1 MRINP
6 RIINYLKGN
15 QIEVTKENYNEIV
28 SLLDEKDFLTDN
40 LLTYMIT
47 HKTEVIKQLS
57 QPKGIKETIKPKQNN
72 SNKKIEYNDDNQDKE
87 IEHNDDNQDIED
99 TQKQEEKDF
108 DPFDPFDGMDSLDD
122 ILNSDDFKEYME
134 TAVSITGYED
144 NIEAIRKY
152 QGNQNIETRNQI
164 VEKNLSLVRKYAKR
178 YANII
183 NQKEFSEDDLVDY
196 GVLGLIKAIDRFDP
210 DRGFQFSTYAT
221 FWIRQ
226 SITRALADY
235 GNAIR
240 IPVHMTERINKV
252 RRLESQYLRDYG
264 KIDDKKICEEMELT
278 QDQLDEVRRIRKTFL
293 TMPTLDMPLGE
304 DGDTSLGDMIVDT
317 DFNGED
323 RSVENDYL
331 DKDTR
336 LYVRQMVEKVLSPRE
351 FLVIKMRYGLDVENK
366 ARTLDEVGNMFGV
379 TRERIRQIEKKAIRR
394 LNRYAK
400 RSENGFF
407 EI

>member
-6 RIINYLKGN
+6 KIINYLKGN

-57 QPKGIKETIKPKQNN
+57 QPKEIKETIKPKQSN
-72 SNKKIEYNDDNQDKE
+72 SNKKIEYNDENQDKE

-164 VEKNLSLVRKYAKR
+164 VEKNLSLVRKYAKK
-178 YANII
+178 YADI

-210 DRGFQFSTYAT
+210 DRGYQFSTYAT
-221 FWIRQ
+221 WWIRQ

-240 IPVHMTERINKV
+240 IPVHMIERINKV
-252 RRLESQYLRDYG
+252 NRLELQYLSDYG

-278 QDQLDEVRRIRKTFL
+278 QDKLDEVRKVRKTFL

-336 LYVRQMVEKVLSPRE
+336 LYVRQVVEKVLSPRE

-379 TRERIRQIEKKAIRR
+379 TRERIRQIEKKAIGR
-394 LNRYAK
+394 LKIYAK

-407 EI
+407 EN